1 MIVTTAICIFILLMM
16 SGFFSGSETAL
27 TAASRAKMHQ
37 LDKSGDTRATRVNK
51 LIENK
56 ERLIG
61 TILLGNN
68 LVNILASAL
77 ATSLFASLLP
87 GGWGVAVATA
97 VMTVL
102 VLIFAEVL
110 PKTYAISNAE
120 TMAMTVARPIGWLV
134 AGLSWIV
141 SGIQGIVRATLKLV
155 GVKADTDAA
164 FAAEAELRGA
174 IELHHQE
181 GVMGGRD
188 RRILSGALDLKELTV
203 ADVMVHRKNISM
215 ISIEQTVSQIIMEV
229 LSSPH
234 TRLPLYQGEKEEIV
248 GILHAKDLL
257 RTVATAG
264 GDFEKVDLK
273 SILREPWFV
282 PETLSVQDQLD
293 SFLKSR
299 SHFALVIDEY
309 GELEGLVTLEDIL
322 EEIVGD
328 IRDEHDQAV
337 QGVRL
342 QPDGS
347 VNVDGWVHIRDLNR
361 ARDWD
366 LPDEEAVTVAGLVIH
381 EAQAIPEVGQSFQFH
396 GYRFDILRRNRNQ
409 VTGLRITPQD
419 PDSL

>member
-1 MIVTTAICIFILLMM
+1 MIATTIVFIIILLMM

-27 TAASRAKMHQ
+27 TAASRARMHQ
-37 LDKSGDTRATRVNK
+37 LEKSGDKRAARVNK
-51 LIENK
+51 LIENR

-77 ATSLFASLLP
+77 ATSLFATLIP
-87 GGWGVAVATA
+87 GAGGVAAATA
-97 VMTVL
+97 IMTVL

-110 PKTYAISNAE
+110 PKTYAISNSDK
-120 TMAMTVARPIGWLV
+120 MAMTVARPIGFLV
-134 AGLSWIV
+134 ALL
-141 SGIQGIVRATLKLV
+141 SGIVITIQAIVAATLRTF

-164 FAAEAELRGA
+164 LAAEAELRGA

-181 GVMGGRD
+181 GSVGVQD

-215 ISIEQTVSQIIMEV
+215 ISMDQPNRDIIMAA
-229 LSSPH
+229 LSSPY
-234 TRLPLYQGEKEEIV
+234 TRLPLYQGEMEEIV

-257 RTVATAG
+257 RAVAHVG
-264 GDFEKVDLK
+264 GDFEQVDLK

-282 PETLSVQDQLD
+282 PETLSVQEQLD
-293 SFLKSR
+293 GFLKKR

-328 IRDEHDQAV
+328 IRDEHDQPV
-337 QGVRL
+337 QGVRI

-361 ARDWD
+361 SRDWN

-409 VTGLRITPQD
+409 ITGLRITPQAEE
-419 PDSL
+419 